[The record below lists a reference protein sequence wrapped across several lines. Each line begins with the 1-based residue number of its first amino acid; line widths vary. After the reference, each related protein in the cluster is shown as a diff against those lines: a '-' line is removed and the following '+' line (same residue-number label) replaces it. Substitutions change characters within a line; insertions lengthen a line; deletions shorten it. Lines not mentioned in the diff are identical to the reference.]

1 MLKAFEKIK
10 KCVIMALSKKQK
22 NEVLNLPIFVKND
35 NEELEYSSKNE
46 KIVLKTLEDFEDNE
60 VVVTSRLVKNEK
72 KLSRLQILTQN
83 DKKIAKKLEVRLAK
97 LEDKINSD
105 KSLIRNW
112 INPTLEE
119 LNERYLD
126 FIEAKYE
133 EDIDKYLK
141 EVEEEE

>member
-1 MLKAFEKIK
+1 
-10 KCVIMALSKKQK
+10 MALSKKAK
-22 NEVLNLPIFVKND
+22 NEILSLPIYVEDDNQNKVYSD
-35 NEELEYSSKNE
+35 ENEEK
-46 KIVLKTLEDFEDNE
+46 VLKALEDFEDNE
-60 VVVTSRLVKNEK
+60 DVVTSRLAKNEK

-83 DKKIAKKLEVRLAK
+83 DKIAKKLEVRLAK